1 MALTTERFLQGMTP
15 SEHMANMKINKERFS
30 QVLAN
35 VEIPVEDREYF
46 SNLAS
51 PLRVGVITEDWC
63 GDHVSTVPV
72 LYKLANDTG
81 KLDVRV
87 FMRDQNWDLA
97 DVYLPEN
104 RRDTVPVFTF
114 FTPDDMRY
122 IGLFI
127 ETSQELVPAI
137 DGMEDEIKKAHS
149 EVPDINKD
157 VNDMSESTRNLLR
170 HERGMFR
177 VNRANEWGKVISR
190 NFREVVAAGLARK
203 PGDGPA
209 QGGTKWP
216 PDPD

>member
-15 SEHMANMKINKERFS
+15 NEHVANMKINKERFS

-35 VEIPVEDREYF
+35 VEIPAEDKEYF
-46 SNLAS
+46 SNLPS

-72 LYKLANDTG
+72 LYKLADDTG

-97 DVYLPEN
+97 EVYLPEN
-104 RRDTVPVFTF
+104 RRDTVPVFAF
-114 FTPDDMRY
+114 FAPDDMRH

-149 EVPDINKD
+149 EVSDINED
-157 VNDMSESTRNLLR
+157 VNNMSQSTRDLLR
-170 HERGMFR
+170 YERGMFR

-203 PGDGPA
+203 PGEGPV

>member
-15 SEHMANMKINKERFS
+15 KEHMSNMKINKERFS

-35 VEIPVEDREYF
+35 VEIPAEDKEYF
-46 SNLAS
+46 AS
-51 PLRVGVITEDWC
+51 LPLTLRVSVITEDWC

-72 LYKLANDTG
+72 LYKLADDTG

-97 DVYLPEN
+97 DAYLPEN
-104 RRDTVPVFTF
+104 RRDTVPVFAF
-114 FTPDDMRY
+114 FTSEDMRHV
-122 IGLFI
+122 GLFV

-137 DGMEDEIKKAHS
+137 DGMEDEIKKAHP

-157 VNDMSESTRNLLR
+157 VNEMSDSTRALLR
-170 HERGMFR
+170 QERGMFR

-203 PGDGPA
+203 PEEGPA
-209 QGGTKWP
+209 EGGTKWP
-216 PDPD
+216 PD